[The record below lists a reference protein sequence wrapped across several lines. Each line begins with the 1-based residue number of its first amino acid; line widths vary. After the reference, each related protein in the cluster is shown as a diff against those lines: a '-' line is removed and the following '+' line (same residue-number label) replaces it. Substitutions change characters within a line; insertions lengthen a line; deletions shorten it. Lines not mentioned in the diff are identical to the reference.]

1 MAQKNAL
8 GLIAEAPMLADANE
22 VRLVG
27 LQTTLG
33 ESEVNFSQSFTMM
46 LYASGIPLT
55 SVFIL

>member
-46 LYASGIPLT
+46 LYASGIPST